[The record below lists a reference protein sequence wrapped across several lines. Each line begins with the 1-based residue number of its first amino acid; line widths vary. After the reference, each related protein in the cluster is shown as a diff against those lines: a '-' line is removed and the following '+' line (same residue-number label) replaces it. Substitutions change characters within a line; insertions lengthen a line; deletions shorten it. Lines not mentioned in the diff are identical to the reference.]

1 MYLCISLASQQL
13 EAGKFPFPVPLEYTL
28 ADPNLPSSART
39 REECLYVHGKTFPR
53 VLYRHLAESVRR
65 EVRKL
70 QFYMK
75 QHYRNPEDNSTGA
88 VASMLLQRFRT
99 HYLYKYSVRAC
110 ALTLPHLKPS
120 PSRYY

>member
-28 ADPNLPSSART
+28 AVPNLPSSERT
-39 REECLYVHGKTFPR
+39 RVECLYVHGKTFPR
-53 VLYRHLAESVRR
+53 VLYRHLVESVRR

-75 QHYRNPEDNSTGA
+75 QHYRNPEDNSNGV
-88 VASMLLQRFRT
+88 VASPCFCNASAPT
-99 HYLYKYSVRAC
+99 TSYIYYSSSVRAC
-110 ALTLPHLKPS
+110 ALTLPH
-120 PSRYY
+120 